1 MKAAIQKPADGKM
14 PFRDIRP
21 QSLVKFQTPLKS
33 INIFL
38 IGKNIFSFNIY

>member
-1 MKAAIQKPADGKM
+1 MTAAFQEAAEAKIT
-14 PFRDIRP
+14 FRDIRF